1 MTIAHGAPYTHSRAS
16 VLPSVLFMNSI
27 VLSALLPVT
36 ALIAFGF
43 LLGRTRWLS
52 PRVVK
57 HLSDLAFL
65 VLTPLLLFR
74 TMGKVHVEQ
83 LDLKPAAAYILA
95 LALVFAGM
103 LVLRGLSRTSAM
115 LALAATYSNAVMIG
129 IPLVTLAWG
138 DAGLVTLL
146 TLIPVHSLLLLTSAT
161 LALEFAVAL
170 EHRRA
175 APKGEIPQC
184 VAPRYPHKQIAG
196 IKVAGRMLGVAGRAL
211 RKALIHPVPLPIV
224 AGLLFAQTGL
234 VIPAWIDQPMRW
246 LGAAFGPLALA
257 LVGITLAGSAIG
269 AQVRGALVMTGIK
282 NLLVPALAAL
292 LGWAM
297 GMRGL
302 SFAVMVVT
310 AALPIGANVFMFSQR
325 YGVAQ
330 QLVTA
335 SVAISTAFSAISVS
349 LVLLL
354 VARL

>member
-1 MTIAHGAPYTHSRAS
+1 
-16 VLPSVLFMNSI
+16 MNSI

-43 LLGRTRWLS
+43 LLGRTRWLG
-52 PRVVK
+52 PRMVK

-65 VLTPLLLFR
+65 VLTPILLFR

-95 LALVFAGM
+95 LALVFAGL

-175 APKGEIPQC
+175 APKGEIPRC
-184 VAPRYPHKQIAG
+184 VTRRHSHHEVARTAG
-196 IKVAGRMLGVAGRAL
+196 VAGRMLRVAGRAL

-224 AGLLFAQTGL
+224 AGLFAQTGL
-234 VIPAWIDQPMRW
+234 EIPAWIDQPMRW